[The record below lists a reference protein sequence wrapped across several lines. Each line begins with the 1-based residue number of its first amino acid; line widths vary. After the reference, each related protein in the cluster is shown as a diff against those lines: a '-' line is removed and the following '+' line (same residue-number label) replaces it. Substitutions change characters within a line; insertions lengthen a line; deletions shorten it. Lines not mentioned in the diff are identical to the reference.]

1 MNLSYLSRDGKFPDS
16 ISLSDINLLVKTEKL
31 FFQAQHPL
39 PLLNKVFRFI
49 GENYQN
55 QISLR
60 EVAQEVTR
68 SPAYLTSL
76 VRRETGK
83 TVLAWIK
90 EYRMAKARQLLLKT
104 NQSVEQ
110 ISEAVG
116 YFDRRHFSR
125 QFVQFHQLTPQAW
138 RKKNQSG
145 KSLLDL
151 RIRNRGTDITNQE
164 SERLQVCLQELA
176 SILYQK
182 TAPDRLIA
190 LEDIECDSIIQTDNG
205 CIQVT
210 FRTSAQLS
218 S

>member
-1 MNLSYLSRDGKFPDS
+1 MNLSHLSKERKFPDS
-16 ISLSDINLLVKTEKL
+16 SSLPDVNLLVKTEKL
-31 FFQAQHPL
+31 FFQARHPF
-39 PLLNKVFRFI
+39 PLLNKVFTFI
-49 GENYQN
+49 EENYQN

-90 EYRMAKARQLLLKT
+90 EYRMTKARQLLLET

-125 QFVQFHQLTPQAW
+125 QFFQSHQLTPQAW
-138 RKKNQSG
+138 RKTNQSG
-145 KSLLDL
+145 KGLLCL
-151 RIRNRGTDITNQE
+151 RLGNRGTELTNQE

-182 TAPDRLIA
+182 AAPDRLIA

-210 FRTSAQLS
+210 FRTCAKLS
-218 S
+218 N